1 MRKGESFMPEV
12 KKRNQHRI
20 GKSEKVN
27 QMRCAMCKHLKLD
40 PHWERFG
47 LEPDWRNTCN
57 NEKSLSYE
65 MHVNFQESCS
75 KFEKNETWQR
85 WSYKTKNEKN

>member
-1 MRKGESFMPEV
+1 MRKGEIAMSAV
-12 KKRNQHRI
+12 KRNQHRVGSI
-20 GKSEKVN
+20 V
-27 QMRCAMCKHLKLD
+27 RCAQCKHLKLD
-40 PHWERFG
+40 PHWERIG

-65 MHVNFQESCS
+65 MHVNFQESCG
-75 KFEKNETWQR
+75 KFEKNETWQK